1 MEAASVS
8 AGAKENLA
16 GAGVVSASSVFFSAP
31 ANENPPP
38 PAGKENAG
46 LSLDVVVVVP
56 NGDAVE
62 APPKEK
68 PSAGG
73 GFAGAVSE
81 TVSVTA
87 CVGGAKENVTAA
99 GAAVVAAPPML
110 NAGANAGTAP
120 EEEKDV
126 AGGAFP
132 NALAVDVDDEDE
144 DDAVA
149 VPNEKPP
156 AFASGRLC
164 PPPNPLGAWCDTVLR
179 CPDCKKRNVS
189 LVWAISRRNVVIGQ
203 YLPEDETCGR
213 SSRAVSWAET

>member
-16 GAGVVSASSVFFSAP
+16 GAGVSASSVFFSAP

-68 PSAGG
+68 PPAGG
-73 GFAGAVSE
+73 GFAGAVSV

-120 EEEKDV
+120 KEEKDV

-203 YLPEDETCGR
+203 YLPEDEACGR